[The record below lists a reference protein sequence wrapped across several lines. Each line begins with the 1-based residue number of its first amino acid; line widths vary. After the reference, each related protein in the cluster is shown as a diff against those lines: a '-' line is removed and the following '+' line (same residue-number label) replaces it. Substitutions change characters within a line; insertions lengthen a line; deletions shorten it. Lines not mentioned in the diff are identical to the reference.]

1 MRLLGKSIARAL
13 VFGCTALLL
22 CAVPAS
28 ADYEQ
33 GFDSLADSGWTTKN
47 LSSWTDVSEWRQAE
61 VPNSQPP
68 EHSTHLWSG
77 AGYLDPWEADQ
88 HLSDWLISP
97 SFSTLSNGDV
107 VGYSM
112 FSAPF
117 WFGHPGHDDFELRLA
132 TGSTCSTGTT
142 AEGVGDF
149 TSRLLTIDPQAW
161 ELPVTTAEF
170 MSHNILPKWSKHSAV
185 IRGLPEGEHSGCFGL
200 RRTTPDDYW
209 VVNWFGL
216 DDFSI
221 REDAAALGDVE
232 FYPNVRLGT
241 EREGVSYPLLRGR
254 ADPGSSISFFRN
266 ATCSGDAF
274 ATASSD
280 QFDWPG
286 VRIWYDTK
294 DTPFTVSARSS
305 TGPSECES
313 EGLNYL
319 WDTLPPTTVDDV
331 GQSGNTYPGPVKLS
345 AADQGYG
352 VDKTYFT
359 VGEIPA
365 EPTRT
370 SAVYDAAAPPVL
382 AAGEKIS
389 YFSVDKY
396 GNAED
401 VKTSNAAPV
410 PPPDPATPET
420 GANTVVNAA
429 SKEPARIRPA
439 RSSLVVHRGRV
450 GIVLICEGGAR
461 ASDCSGRLSLDA
473 VLGSKYQRISVSSV
487 EYTVPAGSIKL
498 VKLKINS
505 AARSYLARTHSKSTW
520 AKVRITS
527 GERLSFRR
535 KLRG

>member
-13 VFGCTALLL
+13 VFACTALLL

-28 ADYEQ
+28 ADYDQ

-47 LSSWTDVSEWRQAE
+47 LSSWTDVSEWRQSE

-68 EHSTHLWSG
+68 EHVTYLRSG

-112 FSAPF
+112 YSAPF

-132 TGSTCSTGTT
+132 TGATCSTGTT

-149 TSRLLTIDPQAW
+149 TTRLLTIDPQAW
-161 ELPVTTAEF
+161 ALPVTTAEY

-221 REDAAALGDVE
+221 REDAAALGEVE
-232 FYPNVRLGT
+232 FYPNATIGT
-241 EREGVSYPLLRGR
+241 PNEWWRHPLVRGR
-254 ADPGSSISFFRN
+254 ADPGSTVSFFRN
-266 ATCSGDAF
+266 ATCSGDPF
-274 ATASSD
+274 ATASAD

-286 VRIWYDTK
+286 VRLGFDVQN
-294 DTPFTVSARSS
+294 TPYTVSASS
-305 TGPSECES
+305 SSGTSECES
-313 EGLNYL
+313 EGLSYL
-319 WDTLPPTTVDDV
+319 WDSLPPTTVDDV
-331 GQSGNTYPGPVKLS
+331 GDSGNTYPGPVKLS
-345 AADQGYG
+345 AVDLGYG

-359 VGEIPA
+359 VGENPP
-365 EPTRT
+365 EPTQS
-370 SAVYDAAAPPVL
+370 SAVYDSAAPPVL
-382 AAGEKIS
+382 TAGEKIS

-401 VKTSNAAPV
+401 VKTSGVAPAAP
-410 PPPDPATPET
+410 PAPVTPEDPT
-420 GANTVVNAA
+420 GVVTAT
-429 SKEPARIRPA
+429 SKEPARIRPST
-439 RSSLVVHRGRV
+439 SSLSVQRGRV
-450 GIVLICEGGAR
+450 GVVLICEGGAR
-461 ASDCSGRLSLDA
+461 ASDCTGRISLDA
-473 VLGSKYQRISVSSV
+473 VLGSKYKPISIGSV
-487 EYTVPAGSIKL
+487 EYSVPAGSIKL
-498 VKLKINS
+498 VKLRIKS
-505 AARSYLARTHSKSTW
+505 VARSYLTRPRSKSTW
-520 AKVRITS
+520 AKVRISST
-527 GERLSFRR
+527 EQLSFRR